1 MGGTDDDDDD
11 DEDEKEV
18 AEWRKYWTK
27 KELYGRYLPT
37 KELGR
42 GSYGVVFEGKS
53 TWNSNKLGITVD
65 TKVAIK
71 KVRRVFN
78 TDTDAKR
85 LLRELKILRT
95 LRGHQAIVKLYDILP
110 PVDPAN
116 FKTLTIVFEYV
127 DADLSKIFKTNQ
139 YFSALHV
146 QYMLYHLVLGLSYMH
161 SAGIVHR
168 DLKPANVLINADC
181 SIKICDFGLA
191 RGFAEDLMADKKQ
204 QKKNRKKKGIQRGL
218 TTHVVT
224 RWYRAPEVILLQQ
237 KQATLTAVDMWSVG
251 CIFGEL
257 LQMQKDNCSTVW
269 KRGPLFPGDS
279 CFPLS
284 PRRSKKKNAIYQ
296 SHFDQIR
303 VIFEVLGTPT
313 KDEIASL
320 DDKQARAYLE
330 DLPKMNGQ
338 DLSEMFPSF
347 QSDKQGRDLLDRLLK
362 FDKNKRITVKEALN
376 HPYFSRVRD
385 IDLEAAHPRMKFDF
399 EAVPLKR
406 KELHSLIL
414 QEVPCYH
421 PKQRSKFEDAGFPMP
436 RRRRMKK

>member
-1 MGGTDDDDDD
+1 MVLNPVPNPMTNHLPLLLPNRVSTIKHMNSLMIPMTLKMERKRRGRNERLSKIERVPIVTTTTKKTKRATFKDREGTDSDDDDE
-11 DEDEKEV
+11 EDEKEV

-224 RWYRAPEVILLQQ
+224 RWYQAPEVILLQQ

-269 KRGPLFPGDS
+269 KRGPLFP
-279 CFPLS
+279 
-284 PRRSKKKNAIYQ
+284 
-296 SHFDQIR
+296 
-303 VIFEVLGTPT
+303 
-313 KDEIASL
+313 
-320 DDKQARAYLE
+320 
-330 DLPKMNGQ
+330 
-338 DLSEMFPSF
+338 
-347 QSDKQGRDLLDRLLK
+347 
-362 FDKNKRITVKEALN
+362 
-376 HPYFSRVRD
+376 
-385 IDLEAAHPRMKFDF
+385 
-399 EAVPLKR
+399 
-406 KELHSLIL
+406 
-414 QEVPCYH
+414 
-421 PKQRSKFEDAGFPMP
+421 
-436 RRRRMKK
+436 